1 MFPLYRNSFLFSKG
15 DSMKL
20 NKKITAAIAV
30 IIIAACAGGGWY
42 YYQTQQKAQQASA
55 VETAQVERMNL
66 TSKVSATGTI
76 RPVDSVEVSPKITA
90 RISQVLVKENDQVTA
105 GQTVATLDGKDYQA
119 KYDQAQYKV
128 TNTRLDYER
137 YKMLYD
143 QGAGTKQTLDNAEY
157 EYKTALSNLSAAESD
172 LAETTITAPM
182 SGVVVGEPK
191 PAGTMAVQ
199 GNSNPTVI
207 MRIADTS
214 KKQIMAKIDETDI
227 GNIKVGQDATF
238 TVDTYTNQTFTAH
251 VSKISQTDTSN
262 TWDTNGTSTS
272 SSSSSSSASVIY
284 YYVTLDV
291 DDPDDVLRL
300 GMTARVEINTAEK
313 EDALVVPIA
322 ALKTNDNG
330 SYVLRVNTSGQT
342 EQVPVTT
349 GIYSDEYVEILSGL
363 SEGDS
368 VSVSYNAPSK
378 SSSQSSNSNRRQGP
392 PPM

>member
-1 MFPLYRNSFLFSKG
+1 
-15 DSMKL
+15 MKL

-30 IIIAACAGGGWY
+30 IVIAACAGGGWY
-42 YYQTQQKAQQASA
+42 YHQTQQQAQQAAA

-90 RISQVLVKENDQVTA
+90 RISQVLVKENDRVTA

-157 EYKTALSNLSAAESD
+157 EYNTALSNLTAAESD

-182 SGVVVGEPK
+182 SGIVVGEPK

-214 KKQIMAKIDETDI
+214 QKQIMAKIDETDI

-238 TVDTYTNQTFTAH
+238 TVDTYTNRTFTAH

-262 TWDTNGTSTS
+262 TWDTNGTSTSS

-330 SYVLRVNTSGQT
+330 SYVLRVNASGQT

-363 SEGDS
+363 SEGDR
-368 VSVSYNAPSK
+368 VSVSYNATSK
-378 SSSQSSNSNRRQGP
+378 SSSKSSSSNRRQGP

>member
-1 MFPLYRNSFLFSKG
+1 
-15 DSMKL
+15 MKL
-20 NKKITAAIAV
+20 NKKITAAITV

>member
-1 MFPLYRNSFLFSKG
+1 
-15 DSMKL
+15 MKL

-30 IIIAACAGGGWY
+30 IVIAACAGGGWY
-42 YYQTQQKAQQASA
+42 YHQTQQQAQQAAA

-90 RISQVLVKENDQVTA
+90 RISQVLVKENDRVTA

-157 EYKTALSNLSAAESD
+157 EYNTALSNLTAAESD

-182 SGVVVGEPK
+182 SGIVVGEPK

-214 KKQIMAKIDETDI
+214 QKQIMAKIDETDI

-238 TVDTYTNQTFTAH
+238 TVDTYTNRTFTAH

-262 TWDTNGTSTS
+262 TWDTNGTSTSS

-330 SYVLRVNTSGQT
+330 SYVLRVNASGQT

-363 SEGDS
+363 SEGDR
-368 VSVSYNAPSK
+368 VSVSYNTTSK
-378 SSSQSSNSNRRQGP
+378 SSSKSSSSNRRQGP